1 MPTYHSPSS
10 SPSRSPRP
18 SVSPP
23 PRRRSNVARIRSR
36 RRSPSP
42 SSSISRSTSR
52 SRSRSRPRSASR
64 SRTQRLRDKFPDDGL
79 SEAKSESIVKTSL
92 VFLGAV
98 GAATFAAHK
107 FWPKGITYGEKE
119 EWECVEKKK
128 VRVAIRDAEDGE
140 RRRASRGGREDM
152 GAGRDNGG
160 RGDGRRGIAAAAGA
174 RGAAGYAASSSS
186 GGSRGDRE
194 GGRERERDRG
204 RDMYM
209 IDERNSGRG
218 GTGAGGGYYARE
230 EVIVRDNSVDP
241 RPRSQLRER
250 SMSRERDYRAPSRG
264 AGRYDAALPAAVV
277 ERRTNTRK
285 EVEYYPP
292 SPPRLTVERGGGP
305 MTGGS
310 TRDRS
315 RSVVYDDE
323 PEVVYVRRES
333 GAGGRYSVS
342 ATAGS
347 DTTRPRSRYD
357 DGHYR

>member
-10 SPSRSPRP
+10 SPSRSPRS

-23 PRRRSNVARIRSR
+23 PRRRSNGARSRSR

-42 SSSISRSTSR
+42 SSSISRSR
-52 SRSRSRPRSASR
+52 SRSRSASR
-64 SRTQRLRDKFPDDGL
+64 SRTQRLRDKFPEDGL

-98 GAATFAAHK
+98 GAATLAAHK

-128 VRVAIRDAEDGE
+128 VRAAVREADAEG
-140 RRRASRGGREDM
+140 RGGSRGGRD
-152 GAGRDNGG
+152 GRGVAGRDNGG
-160 RGDGRRGIAAAAGA
+160 RGDGRRGVVVAAGA
-174 RGAAGYAASSSS
+174 GGAAGYAASSSS
-186 GGSRGDRE
+186 GGSRGDRDRDRD
-194 GGRERERDRG
+194 RERERDR
-204 RDMYM
+204 DMYK

-218 GTGAGGGYYARE
+218 GTSAGGGYYARE
-230 EVIVRDNSVDP
+230 EVIVRDKSVDP
-241 RPRSQLRER
+241 RPRSQLRDR

-264 AGRYDAALPAAVV
+264 AERYDAAPPAAVI
-277 ERRTNTRK
+277 ERRTNTRR

-292 SPPRLTVERGGGP
+292 SPPRLTVERGGGS
-305 MTGGS
+305 TAGGS

-323 PEVVYVRRES
+323 PEVVYGVIRQGLE
-333 GAGGRYSVS
+333 AGMMMVIIDEDEDWLRQQG
-342 ATAGS
+342 
-347 DTTRPRSRYD
+347 
-357 DGHYR
+357 